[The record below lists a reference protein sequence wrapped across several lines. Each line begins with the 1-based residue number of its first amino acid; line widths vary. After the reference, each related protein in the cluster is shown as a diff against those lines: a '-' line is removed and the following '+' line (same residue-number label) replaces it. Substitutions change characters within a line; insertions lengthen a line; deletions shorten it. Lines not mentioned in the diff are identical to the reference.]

1 MVISLSPSSYSHS
14 ALGEWTPV
22 ITGKYNRK
30 NIWRSIFHLLVR
42 VLRKEIVWGQYVS
55 TFSRWSLWV
64 IDFVFI
70 GICVEVV
77 SCRAPV
83 ILLRSDARGKRR
95 QHSKSV
101 MPSVDPSLLCEN
113 KAIFLCK
120 KLMVKHETLLW
131 KLTAGV
137 CFEGKQNVWILV
149 WNSGCCE
156 HGIKYLGSLKLEFL
170 GKMRYC

>member
-1 MVISLSPSSYSHS
+1 MRRRYTHYKFCYLMVISLSSSFYSHS

-22 ITGKYNRK
+22 ITEKYNRK
-30 NIWRSIFHLLVR
+30 NIWRSIFHVLVR
-42 VLRKEIVWGQYVS
+42 VLRKEIGWGQYVS

-83 ILLRSDARGKRR
+83 ILLRSNARGRRR
-95 QHSKSV
+95 QHSQSI

-120 KLMVKHETLLW
+120 KLMVTMETDCWGVFWREAKCMNSRLKLGLLW
-131 KLTAGV
+131 T
-137 CFEGKQNVWILV
+137 
-149 WNSGCCE
+149 
-156 HGIKYLGSLKLEFL
+156 
-170 GKMRYC
+170 RY